1 MLRAKKTSD
10 SKSDLKGARP
20 ASTQRPPTTAAFRTT
35 AASHERGAGLG
46 HRRPAAERQAA
57 A

>member
-1 MLRAKKTSD
+1 MVKEKKTSD

-20 ASTQRPPTTAAFRTT
+20 ASIQRAAMSEAFRAMAASMTKVAMRPTAARV
-35 AASHERGAGLG
+35 
-46 HRRPAAERQAA
+46 ERQAA